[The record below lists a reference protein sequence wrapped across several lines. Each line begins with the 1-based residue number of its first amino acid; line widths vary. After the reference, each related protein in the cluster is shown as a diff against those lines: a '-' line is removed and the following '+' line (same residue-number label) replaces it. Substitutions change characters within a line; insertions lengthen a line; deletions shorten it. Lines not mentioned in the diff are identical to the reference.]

1 MLQKTSTPVQLIAS
15 HLRFSEDVKK
25 VLPNSTRITILRDPV
40 EQFVSNFFFFHK
52 IAPFKDLEE
61 NLSGLEEFF
70 ETPQKYYARQS
81 WGQWMAKNSNFFDL
95 GFRNDDMKRVEI
107 EKKVNATM
115 EFYDFIMISDYFDE
129 SLILMKE
136 KFCLDWEDVLV
147 FAKNVGS
154 RKRNDISTGMMM
166 TRICP

>member
-1 MLQKTSTPVQLIAS
+1 
-15 HLRFSEDVKK
+15 
-25 VLPNSTRITILRDPV
+25 
-40 EQFVSNFFFFHK
+40 
-52 IAPFKDLEE
+52 
-61 NLSGLEEFF
+61 
-70 ETPQKYYARQS
+70 
-81 WGQWMAKNSNFFDL
+81 
-95 GFRNDDMKRVEI
+95 MKRVEI

-166 TRICP
+166 TRICPWLNNILIHFDKTIKI